1 MLSAEYKLEEKKM
14 REIKEI
20 HIHCSATREGQAITA
35 DEIRKWHKAR
45 GWSDIGYHYIIGFQ
59 GIEFGRPL
67 YRIPASARGH
77 NKYAAAVWY
86 IGGVDANGKPKDTR
100 TPRQK
105 ELLVKIIKQL
115 KAKYPKAI
123 IIGHRDLSPDRDGD
137 LKVEKSEWLKSCPCF
152 PAEKWA
158 FELGLQP
165 KGYKPRSEEAQ
176 NYLKDEKAKRNK
188 VRASS
193 KKSSTA
199 SS

>member
-1 MLSAEYKLEEKKM
+1 M

-20 HIHCSATREGQAITA
+20 HIHCSATREGHAITA
-35 DEIRKWHKAR
+35 DEIRKWHNAR

-67 YRIPASARGH
+67 HRQPASVKARNSG
-77 NKYAAAVWY
+77 AAAVCY
-86 IGGVDANGKPKDTR
+86 IGGLDANGKAKDTR

-105 ELLVKIIKQL
+105 ELLIKIIKQL

-137 LKVEKSEWLKSCPCF
+137 SKVEKSEWLKSCPCF
-152 PAEKWA
+152 PAEKWG

-165 KGYKPRSEEAQ
+165 KGYKPKSEEAQ
-176 NYLKDEKAKRNK
+176 DYLKDAKKNK
-188 VRASS
+188 RDEAR
-193 KKSSTA
+193 KTA
-199 SS
+199 

>member
-1 MLSAEYKLEEKKM
+1 MLNAEYKLEEKKM

-35 DEIRKWHKAR
+35 NEIRKWHKAR

-67 YRIPASARGH
+67 HRIPASARGR
-77 NKYAAAVWY
+77 NKYAAAVCY
-86 IGGVDANGKPKDTR
+86 IGGVDANGKAKDTR

-115 KAKYPKAI
+115 KAKFPKAKI
-123 IIGHRDLSPDRDGD
+123 HGHRDLSVDRDGD
-137 LKVEKSEWLKSCPCF
+137 GVEKHEFMKMCPCF
-152 PAEKWA
+152 DAEVEYMD
-158 FELGLQP
+158 FQP
-165 KGYKPRSEEAQ
+165 EGFVPKSKVG
-176 NYLKDEKAKRNK
+176 KDEKAKRNK

-193 KKSSTA
+193 KKSST
-199 SS
+199 SSS